1 MLDELAMPVPT
12 YDQFIEPCSAC
23 YEGLTADVTNA
34 HKVEPDAAST
44 PSYGRLNVWRPRR
57 A

>member
-1 MLDELAMPVPT
+1 MPVPT